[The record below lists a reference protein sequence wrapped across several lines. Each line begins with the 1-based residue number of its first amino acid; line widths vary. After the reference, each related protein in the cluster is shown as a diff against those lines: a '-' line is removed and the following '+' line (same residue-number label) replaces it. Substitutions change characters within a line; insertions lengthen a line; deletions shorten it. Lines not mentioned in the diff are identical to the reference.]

1 MMKLKYLPLL
11 TIALSAAPLGL
22 NAEQVRH
29 AATDG
34 MTIELGNYTQQI
46 KVRGKALGAESCNV
60 EFSIQGQTV
69 TLVAPANEYSEWIG
83 VGPTFLGSANEKL
96 GVSVKCNAG
105 AITQVTY
112 FK

>member
-1 MMKLKYLPLL
+1 MKKMNYLAFLTLPLYA
-11 TIALSAAPLGL
+11 IPFCL

-34 MTIELGNYTQQI
+34 MIINLGNYTQQI
-46 KVRGKALGAESCNV
+46 KVRGKALGSKSCNV
-60 EFSIQGQTV
+60 AFSIQGKSVTV
-69 TLVAPANEYSEWIG
+69 VAPVNDYSEWVG

-96 GVSVKCNAG
+96 GVSVKCNDG

-112 FK
+112 HK

>member
-1 MMKLKYLPLL
+1 MKTLYLPLITTLLL
-11 TIALSAAPLGL
+11 TASSGL
-22 NAEQVRH
+22 YAEQVRH

-34 MTIELGNYTQQI
+34 MTINLGNYTQQI

-69 TLVAPANEYSEWIG
+69 TVVAPANKYSEWAG
-83 VGPTFLGSANEKL
+83 VGPTFLAPANVEL
-96 GVSVKCNAG
+96 GVSVKCNDG

-112 FK
+112 SK